1 MMARIY
7 RLSEFH
13 QKIDERLR
21 LEQRKR
27 MPDTLEM
34 SRLNRLKLRIKDR
47 MARLLAREAALA

>member
-7 RLSEFH
+7 RLSEIH

-27 MPDTLEM
+27 LPDSLAM
-34 SRLNRLKLRIKDR
+34 SRLKKMKLRIKDR
-47 MARLLAREAALA
+47 IHRQLAREAMPA